1 MTTLGIVTLSPQY
14 EEAFTRQ
21 LAKAAPSYC
30 LEVVRFTPLDLKPAS
45 NLIQGQTYTNGQ
57 EFSDA
62 QFPIPDL
69 IYDRCLYQ
77 HDAQSKKA
85 KPIMEWLKK
94 YPKTD
99 FLNTGISNKMVL
111 FEQLRLL
118 SSLQPYLPGCALL
131 KEPSDLINMVR
142 ENGAGGYC
150 KMQSLSQQHPASTYF
165 ISFDGNSAFTVQLG
179 SNQTITFSRAS
190 EIERWCKKYVGRYF
204 LQFFNTIN
212 QKDLLFNEIRI
223 FLMKDSQ
230 NQWKRMGIHTKS
242 SAENSLLSHT
252 QKSDPVIG
260 FEHYLNTLQPHIKEL
275 LLDDITSIQ
284 ASIPAYIEKTY
295 SPCFEFAVDLLHTS
309 EGRLFISNIRSK
321 PGRTTFLKAYPEK
334 EHQLIRTILEHTQS
348 MRSQPKEVSYEQKSL
363 HHRDTP
369 HK

>member
-14 EEAFTRQ
+14 EEAFTRE
-21 LAKAAPSYC
+21 LAKAAPSYR
-30 LEVVRFTPLDLKPAS
+30 LKVVRFTPFDLKPAS
-45 NLIQGQTYTNGQ
+45 NLIKGQTYTNGQ
-57 EFSDA
+57 GFADA

-69 IYDRCLYQ
+69 IYDRCLYR

-111 FEQLRLL
+111 FEELRLL
-118 SSLQPYLPGCALL
+118 SSLQPYLPGCSLL

-142 ENGAGGYC
+142 ENEAGSFC
-150 KMQSLSQQHPASTYF
+150 KMQPLSQQHAASTYF
-165 ISFDGNSAFTVQLG
+165 ISFDGISTFTVQLS

-190 EIERWCKKYVGRYF
+190 EMERWCKKYTGRYF
-204 LQFFNTIN
+204 LQFFNTNN
-212 QKDLLFNEIRI
+212 QKELLFNEIRI
-223 FLMKDSQ
+223 LLMKDSQ

-242 SAENSLLSHT
+242 PAENSLLRHT
-252 QKSDPVIG
+252 QKSSPVIG
-260 FEHYLNTLQPHIKEL
+260 FEHYLNTLQPPIKEL
-275 LLDDITSIQ
+275 LLDDIASIQ
-284 ASIPAYIEKTY
+284 ASIPAYIDKTY

-321 PGRTTFLKAYPEK
+321 PGRSAFLKAYPEK
-334 EHQLIRTILEHTQS
+334 EHQLMRTILEHAQS
-348 MRSQPKEVSYEQKSL
+348 MKSQPKEGSYEQKSL
-363 HHRDTP
+363 HHRPTP